1 MAPSKSPFADPLWH
15 SRQSS
20 PYYNDSHRRLQK
32 EARKYVDTHIAPFC
46 EQWEKD
52 GKVPT
57 EVIIP
62 LHELYCHHNSCLF

>member
-1 MAPSKSPFADPLWH
+1 MTPTISPFADPLWH

-20 PYYNDSHRRLQK
+20 PYYNDSHRKLQK

-57 EVIIP
+57 EVTVSYRKIYRHWS
-62 LHELYCHHNSCLF
+62 LCLF